1 MEKQSQKVQKNR
13 LKVKMIV
20 GLIWIK
26 NQTYQ
31 KS

>member
-1 MEKQSQKVQKNR
+1 MGKLSQKVQKNR

-20 GLIWIK
+20 GLIRIK